1 MPSTPIPGQ
10 PSPDGP
16 APEEAAP
23 EGAEPHRRGAS
34 RRRFGVPGLFGVPAE
49 RARTADFLAVG
60 AIAVIVVLVAVI
72 ALVTG
77 SARTAEHHEAA
88 ETQPDYAPS
97 NTMPTSLREE
107 WDAPNDTVGTP
118 LVSSSNVIT
127 TSENALTAWEAGIKS
142 EEWSY
147 SRDTPLCDATYFDSR
162 IVTVFQGPAG
172 CSDATA
178 FRASDGKY
186 DGIRQSAFSE
196 DMTAWTSWS
205 HMLVLGPDR
214 LELWRDDLVRTVEY
228 GHVPAPQETGQQ
240 PRSGCSFQSANL
252 NSENFAVA
260 ERCPGEDTVR
270 ITVSKAVPEDSRVP
284 EEVSSTLT
292 DLDQFHYIGLT
303 ESNDSVGLALRGSEW
318 MFVRVDSGGSATS
331 LGTLDHEPALKPSPE
346 NVSRDPAQFRWFDGE
361 TTHAFD
367 ARIGDM
373 QWSMQGATG
382 PGHGFGFT
390 PAEQDERFTPTQAIV
405 PSRDAL
411 NFVDIDTGEVDSSFE
426 LDLRSQRD
434 EPVGLAQIGNILYVQ
449 KDGLLT
455 AYQLTDSTS

>member
-1 MPSTPIPGQ
+1 MPSTPLPGQ

-16 APEEAAP
+16 APEEAVP
-23 EGAEPHRRGAS
+23 EGAKPRSRGAS

-49 RARTADFLAVG
+49 RAQTADFLAVG

-127 TSENALTAWEAGIKS
+127 TSENAITAWEAGIKS

-178 FRASDGKY
+178 FRASEGKY

-331 LGTLDHEPALKPSPE
+331 LGTLDHEPTLKPSPE

>member
-1 MPSTPIPGQ
+1 MPTNRPSGQ
-10 PSPDGP
+10 APSD
-16 APEEAAP
+16 APAP
-23 EGAEPHRRGAS
+23 EGASPDSADLRPSGDS
-34 RRRFGVPGLFGVPAE
+34 RRRFGVPGLFGVPSE

-60 AIAVIVVLVAVI
+60 AIALVVVCVAAI
-72 ALVTG
+72 ALLTG

-107 WDAPNDTVGTP
+107 WDAPNDTVGAP

-127 TSENALTAWEAGIKS
+127 TSENAITAWEAGIKQ

-162 IVTVFQGPAG
+162 IVTVFRGPAG

-186 DGIRQSAFSE
+186 DGIRQSAFS
-196 DMTAWTSWS
+196 DDLTAWTSWS

-228 GHVPAPQETGQQ
+228 GHVPAPQEAGQQ

-260 ERCPGEDTVR
+260 ERCPDEDTVR
-270 ITVSKAVPEDSRVP
+270 ITVSRAVPDDSRVP

-292 DLDQFHYIGLT
+292 DLDQFHFIGLT
-303 ESNDSVGLALRGSEW
+303 ESNDSVGLALRGGEW
-318 MFVRVDSGGSATS
+318 MLVRVDSGGSATS
-331 LGTLDHEPALKPSPE
+331 LGTLDGEPALKPAPE
-346 NVSRDPAQFRWFDGE
+346 NVSQDPAQFRWFDGE

-367 ARIGDM
+367 ARTGNM
-373 QWSMQGATG
+373 QWAMKGATG

-390 PAEQDERFTPTQAIV
+390 PAKQDERYTPKQAIV
-405 PSRDAL
+405 PSGDAL
-411 NFVDIDTGEVDSSFE
+411 NYVDIDTGEVENSFE
-426 LDLRSQRD
+426 MDLASQRG

-455 AYQLTDSTS
+455 AYQMTDSTS

>member
-1 MPSTPIPGQ
+1 MSSNRFPGPS
-10 PSPDGP
+10 SPDGP
-16 APEEAAP
+16 AADDAAQ
-23 EGAEPHRRGAS
+23 EGAEPRPSGTS
-34 RRRFGVPGLFGVPAE
+34 RRRFGSSGLFGVPSE
-49 RARTADFLAVG
+49 RAGTVDFLVVG
-60 AIAVIVVLVAVI
+60 AIAVVVVFIAAI
-72 ALVTG
+72 ALFTG
-77 SARTAEHHEAA
+77 SARTAEHHAAA

-97 NTMPTSLREE
+97 NTMPSSLREE
-107 WDAPNDTVGTP
+107 WSAPNDTVGTP
-118 LVSSSNVIT
+118 VVSSSNVIT
-127 TSENALTAWEAGIKS
+127 TSENGIAAWEAGIKS
-142 EEWSY
+142 EQWSY
-147 SRDTPLCDATYFDSR
+147 SRDTPLCEAAYFDSR

-196 DMTAWTSWS
+196 EMTAWTSWA

-260 ERCPGEDTVR
+260 ERCPGEDAVR

-284 EEVSSTLT
+284 EVVSSTLT
-292 DLDQFHYIGLT
+292 DLDEFHFIGLT
-303 ESNDSVGLALRGSEW
+303 ESDDSVGLALRGDEW
-318 MFVRVDSGGSATS
+318 MFVRVDSNGAATS
-331 LGTLDHEPALKPSPE
+331 LGTLDREPALMPSPE
-346 NVSRDPAQFRWFDGE
+346 NVSQDPAQFRWFDGE

-367 ARIGDM
+367 ARTGDM
-373 QWSMQGATG
+373 QWTMQGATG
-382 PGHGFGFT
+382 PGHGFGFS
-390 PAEQDERFTPTQAIV
+390 PAEQEERYTPTQAIV

-411 NFVDIDTGEVDSSFE
+411 NFVNIDTGEVESSFE
-426 LDLRSQRD
+426 LNLASQRG

-449 KDGLLT
+449 KDGTLT

>member
-1 MPSTPIPGQ
+1 MPSIRLPGQ
-10 PSPDGP
+10 SSHDDPTPDDAAPGGDERL
-16 APEEAAP
+16 APEAP
-23 EGAEPHRRGAS
+23 
-34 RRRFGVPGLFGVPAE
+34 RRRFGVPGVFGVPSE
-49 RARTADFLAVG
+49 RARRGDFIAVG
-60 AIAVIVVLVAVI
+60 VIAMVVVLVAAI

-77 SARTAEHHEAA
+77 SARTADHRGAA
-88 ETQPDYAPS
+88 ETQPEYAPS
-97 NTMPTSLREE
+97 TTMPTSLREE
-107 WDAPNDTVGTP
+107 WKAPNDTVGAP

-127 TSENALTAWEAGIKS
+127 TSENAITAWEAGIKS

-147 SRDTPLCDATYFDSR
+147 TRDTPLCAAAYFDSR
-162 IVTVFQGPAG
+162 IVTVFRGPAG

-178 FRASDGKY
+178 FRASDGRY
-186 DGIRQSAFSE
+186 DGNRQSAFSE
-196 DMTAWTSWS
+196 HMTAWTSWD

-284 EEVSSTLT
+284 EEASSTLT
-292 DLDQFHYIGLT
+292 DLDQFHFISLT
-303 ESNDSVGLALRGSEW
+303 ESNDSVGLALRGGQW
-318 MFVRVDSGGSATS
+318 MLARVDSNGSATS
-331 LGTLDHEPALKPSPE
+331 LGTIDHEPALKPSPE
-346 NVSRDPAQFRWFDGE
+346 TVSQDPAQFRWFDGE

-367 ARIGDM
+367 ARTGDLS
-373 QWSMQGATG
+373 WTMQGATG

-390 PAEQDERFTPTQAIV
+390 PTEQQERFTPSRAII
-405 PSRDAL
+405 PSRGAL
-411 NFVDIDTGEVDSSFE
+411 NFVDIDTGEVESSFE
-426 LDLRSQRD
+426 MDLGSQRG

-449 KDGLLT
+449 SDGVLT